1 MKKIIAYLRDYI
13 FKELKPLYLLTIAL
27 FIGLYI
33 YIEYTSGISNKI
45 NLSNFS
51 KSGYF
56 LAIIFHFLLPFA
68 GAWLIYSI
76 FYNDFK
82 MWQNPLFWFLL
93 IFASSI
99 FGLRSL
105 LYFYSN
111 DIYKIL
117 PDGRT
122 EYFTFR
128 CIAVVIRDLVILL
141 PVFIYWYFAD
151 RKIMPLYGFTLKNYD
166 TKPYL
171 IMLVIMLPLIILAS
185 YQIDF
190 LNQYPKGFSL
200 HPLSVENPPD
210 RKYFFIYEFFYGIDF
225 IFIEFFFR
233 GFLLLAFYRH
243 FGWSCLLPMACY
255 YVTIHFGK
263 PLGET
268 ISSFFGGTILGILA
282 IRTGSIAGGIIVHMG
297 IAWLMEFAALLHKI
311 I

>member
-1 MKKIIAYLRDYI
+1 MKKIVTYLKDYI
-13 FKELKPLYLLTIAL
+13 FTELKPLYLLSIAL

-33 YIEYTSGISNKI
+33 YIEYSYGITDEI
-45 NLSNFS
+45 NLNNLS
-51 KSGYF
+51 KTGYF
-56 LAIIFHFLLPFA
+56 ISVVLHFLLPFSV
-68 GAWLIYSI
+68 AWLLYSF

-82 MWQNPLFWFLL
+82 IWRNPQFWFLIL
-93 IFASSI
+93 FASIVFSSRSI
-99 FGLRSL
+99 
-105 LYFYSN
+105 LYFFTY
-111 DIYKIL
+111 DIYKLL

-122 EYFTFR
+122 EYFFFR
-128 CIAVVIRDLVILL
+128 CTAVVLRDLLILL

-151 RKIMPLYGFTLKNYD
+151 RQKMPLYGFTLKNYD

-171 IMLVIMLPLIILAS
+171 IMLAIMLPLVVLAS
-185 YQIDF
+185 FQLDF
-190 LNQYPKGFSL
+190 LSQYPKGFSL
-200 HPLSVENPPD
+200 FPLSMDIPAE

-243 FGWSCLLPMACY
+243 FGWGCLLPMACF

-297 IAWLMEFAALLHKI
+297 IAWLMEFAALMHKI
-311 I
+311 L